1 MKESFVFYLSWA
13 DQVDKLNTE
22 QKAAFLDGIIA
33 CARGDEFETDDL
45 AVDILVDLASGQMG
59 RDAEKYEE
67 IRKKRAEYG
76 RRGAQA
82 KAKFA
87 EAKQANAKNDL
98 ANVSKGLAKQA
109 EYVYVYDNDNVN
121 VNDTDNENV
130 NVNVNGNGG
139 GNVNVSSDNTTTAAP
154 TLGEISVYFVRIG
167 SKADPQKFYDYYGE
181 EALANMDWKAKA
193 EEWKKTQYQ
202 RQNSTERILQE
213 WLKESQ
219 ENSSET

>member
-1 MKESFVFYLSWA
+1 MNEKTSVLFYKSFRDAAKELPSEQQLEFYEAIMDYGLEGIEPEGS
-13 DQVDKLNTE
+13 
-22 QKAAFLDGIIA
+22 GIIKALFAIVKPLIDSSSNRYTA
-33 CARGDEFETDDL
+33 CVENGRKGGRPKNQNETK
-45 AVDILVDLASGQMG
+45 
-59 RDAEKYEE
+59 EKPKENQSE
-67 IRKKRAEYG
+67 TRTKP
-76 RRGAQA
+76 
-82 KAKFA
+82 
-87 EAKQANAKNDL
+87 NPNLND
-98 ANVSKGLAKQA
+98 NDNDNDKYK
-109 EYVYVYDNDNVN
+109 DNDNVN
-121 VNDTDNENV
+121 VNDKDKDKGKGDDN
-130 NVNVNGNGG
+130 GDL
-139 GNVNVSSDNTTTAAP
+139 VSTTAAP

>member
-1 MKESFVFYLSWA
+1 MNKNSFVFYRSFREAVAELPP
-13 DQVDKLNTE
+13 E
-22 QKAAFLDGIIA
+22 QRLEFYEAIIDYALDGTEPELTPLMKALFKLAEPVLERNNTLYENGKKGGAPKGNSNALKNNQKQPKTTKNNQNNQRLISKQPNPSNDVDVDVDVDVE
-33 CARGDEFETDDL
+33 GDGDVEG
-45 AVDILVDLASGQMG
+45 S
-59 RDAEKYEE
+59 
-67 IRKKRAEYG
+67 
-76 RRGAQA
+76 
-82 KAKFA
+82 
-87 EAKQANAKNDL
+87 
-98 ANVSKGLAKQA
+98 
-109 EYVYVYDNDNVN
+109 
-121 VNDTDNENV
+121 
-130 NVNVNGNGG
+130 
-139 GNVNVSSDNTTTAAP
+139 TAAP